1 MFKIFNV
8 KKITQ
13 SGILIA
19 AGVVCSTFYIP
30 FGIAKCFPVQHFINV
45 LAGITLGPKYAVS
58 MAFIT
63 SLIRN
68 MLGTGSLLA
77 FPGSMFGAFLCAIL
91 FKYTKNTIAAFVG
104 EVVGTG
110 IIGAICAYFVA
121 TLIMSKEAAL
131 FTFVIPFGIST
142 LVGASVSLIFI
153 TAMKKTGIL
162 NKINAEAK

>member
-1 MFKIFNV
+1 
-8 KKITQ
+8 
-13 SGILIA
+13 
-19 AGVVCSTFYIP
+19 
-30 FGIAKCFPVQHFINV
+30 
-45 LAGITLGPKYAVS
+45 

-104 EVVGTG
+104 EVLGTG
-110 IIGAICAYFVA
+110 LIGAICAYFVA

-153 TAMKKTGIL
+153 TAMKKTGII